1 MSNNIREFKT
11 TKQLNNNA
19 IIFDLDGTL
28 WNTIDSCL
36 KSISDVKKEHKE
48 ITKEITENEVISSM
62 GLPFDDIVKIYY
74 GYLNKD
80 KAIQYAKE
88 AFDRNV
94 KNLMTNGGILY
105 ENTTDIIKELSE
117 DYSLY
122 IVSNCIEGY
131 IESFLET
138 SNLKKYFKDFES
150 NGRTKKSKGEN
161 IKLIIDRNNI
171 KKAIYVGDTIS
182 DMKAADY
189 ANIPFVQA
197 RYGFGNNLETNYY
210 INTIEELPKIA
221 KKVLLGE

>member
-1 MSNNIREFKT
+1 MIKSIREYETIKN
-11 TKQLNNNA
+11 TKDNA

-28 WNTIDSCL
+28 WDTIDSCL

-48 ITKEITENEVISSM
+48 ITKEITKDEVISSM

-80 KAIQYAKE
+80 KAVQYAKE

-94 KNLMTNGGILY
+94 KNLMTNGGTLY

-171 KKAIYVGDTIS
+171 KNAVYVGDTIS
-182 DMKAADY
+182 DMIAANY
-189 ANIPFVQA
+189 ASIPFVQA
-197 RYGFGNNLETNYY
+197 RYGFGKYIETRYY
-210 INTIEELPKIA
+210 INSIVELPKEI
-221 KKVLLGE
+221 KRIF

>member
-1 MSNNIREFKT
+1 MIKSIREYETIKN
-11 TKQLNNNA
+11 TKDNA

-28 WNTIDSCL
+28 WDTIDSCL

-48 ITKEITENEVISSM
+48 ITKEITKDEVISSM

-80 KAIQYAKE
+80 KAVQYAKE
-88 AFDRNV
+88 AFDRNI
-94 KNLMTNGGILY
+94 KNLMTNGGTLY

-221 KKVLLGE
+221 KKMLLGE

>member
-1 MSNNIREFKT
+1 MNNNIKEFK
-11 TKQLNNNA
+11 KMQKANNNA

-28 WNTIDSCL
+28 WDTVDSCL
-36 KSISDVKKEHKE
+36 KSISDVKNEHRD
-48 ITKEITENEVISSM
+48 ITKEITKNEVISSM
-62 GLPFDDIVKIYY
+62 GLPFDDIVNIYY

-80 KAIQYAKE
+80 KAVQYAKE

-94 KNLMTNGGILY
+94 KNLMTNCGTLY
-105 ENTTDIIKELSE
+105 ENTTNIIKELYE
-117 DYSLY
+117 EYSLY

-161 IKLIIDRNNI
+161 IKLIIKRNDI

-189 ANIPFVQA
+189 AGIPFIQA
-197 RYGFGNNLETNYY
+197 RYGFGNNIETRYY
-210 INTIEELPKIA
+210 INSIVELPEEIKKIF
-221 KKVLLGE
+221 